1 MERFRM
7 SSLLKQLQ
15 KEAPPLV
22 APVVKNP
29 IKRRRS
35 KKEPKP
41 QVKSQPQI
49 KSQPQSQSQ
58 AQAKKK
64 QKQRIPAALREQV
77 WIYRM
82 GRVFEGKCPTTWCQN
97 NLTVFDFQSG
107 HNIPESKG
115 GPTTLENLIPL
126 CARCNLSMGNDYT
139 FEEWCRVSNPPS
151 SHQVEEVPRKRTW
164 RSFFCLE

>member
-49 KSQPQSQSQ
+49 KSQPQP
-58 AQAKKK
+58 QAKKK

>member
-1 MERFRM
+1 M

-22 APVVKNP
+22 KNP
-29 IKRRRS
+29 GKRRRS
-35 KKEPKP
+35 KKEAKP
-41 QVKSQPQI
+41 QAQPQPQI
-49 KSQPQSQSQ
+49 KPQPQAQAQ

-77 WIYRM
+77 WLHKM
-82 GRVFEGKCPTTWCQN
+82 GKVYEGKCSTTWCQN
-97 NLTVFDFQSG
+97 TITVFDFQSG

-126 CARCNLSMGNDYT
+126 CSRCNLSMGNEYT
-139 FEEWCRVSNPPS
+139 IDQWSTISNPPAKP
-151 SHQVEEVPRKRTW
+151 VEEVAPVKRTW